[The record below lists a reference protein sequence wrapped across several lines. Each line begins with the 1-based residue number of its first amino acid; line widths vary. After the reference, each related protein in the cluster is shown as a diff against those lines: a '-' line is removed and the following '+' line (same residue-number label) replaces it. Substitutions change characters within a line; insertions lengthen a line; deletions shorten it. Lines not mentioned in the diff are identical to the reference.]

1 MEEEESYFLRYTGYS
16 EKDKESGKYHFF
28 LKDNIIYKAKKINYI
43 ADPCYDSTFK
53 ILFGSENGKKRLI
66 DLLNSIIFPDE
77 DEDDEIIELTY
88 VNNEFTKFN
97 KKNNRDTIR
106 ADITSKVK
114 TYDGNEFLICLEIQ
128 IGQKYNFT
136 KRLFNYGTSLR
147 NSHKFKDCYSIGFF
161 LSTNQLNRKSSIV
174 NLIKNNNSKH
184 EKILKYMRIIEIDIN
199 AEVSNILDD
208 EPVIINHKY
217 INEKGKEYIKLFGI
231 RNWCN
236 NNSNR
241 FRIPKIDNVS
251 SNDIFKEC
259 LSILSS
265 VNQDQISKMSVDE
278 QSFFDSIKSYKDEA
292 FIIVA
297 FDYFLKGKDKK
308 EIFEHFEKYD
318 VNFEELDEFDIKSML
333 PKEKENNINNFI
345 KFLKKYNYLEYSDKS
360 D

>member
-1 MEEEESYFLRYTGYS
+1 MEKEESYFLRYTGYS
-16 EKDKESGKYHFF
+16 EKDEESGKYDFF
-28 LKDNIIYKAKKINYI
+28 LKDDIIYKTKKINYI

-53 ILFGSENGKKRLI
+53 FLFGCENGKNRLI

-77 DEDDEIIELTY
+77 DEDDEILELTY

-106 ADITSKVK
+106 ADITCKVK
-114 TYDGNEFLICLEIQ
+114 TSEQNEFLICLEMQ

-147 NSHKFKDCYSIGFF
+147 NSNKFKDCYSIGLF
-161 LSTNQLNRKSSIV
+161 LSTNRLNRKSNIV
-174 NLIKNNNSKH
+174 NLIKNNNSKN
-184 EKILKYMRIIEIDIN
+184 EKILNYMRIIEIDIN
-199 AEVSNILDD
+199 AEVNNILDD
-208 EPVIINHKY
+208 QPIIINNKY
-217 INEKGKEYIKLFGI
+217 INNKGKEYIKLFGI
-231 RNWCN
+231 RNWSDN
-236 NNSNR
+236 ISNR
-241 FRIPKIDNVS
+241 FRIPRIDKVS

-265 VNQDQISKMSVDE
+265 VNQSQISKMSVDE
-278 QSFFDSIKSYKDEA
+278 QSYFDSIKSYKDEA
-292 FIIVA
+292 FILVA

-318 VNFEELDEFDIKSML
+318 VDFEELDEFDIKSML
-333 PKEKENNINNFI
+333 IKEKENNVNNFI
-345 KFLKKYNYLEYSDKS
+345 QFLKKYNYLENSDKS

>member
-1 MEEEESYFLRYTGYS
+1 MEEGESYFLRYTGYS
-16 EKDKESGKYHFF
+16 EKDKESEKYNFF

-53 ILFGSENGKKRLI
+53 ILFGCENGKKRLI

-77 DEDDEIIELTY
+77 DEDNEIIELTY
-88 VNNEFTKFN
+88 INNEFTKFN
-97 KKNNRDTIR
+97 KKNKRDTIR
-106 ADITSKVK
+106 ADISSKVK
-114 TYDGNEFLICLEIQ
+114 TYNENEFLICLEMQ
-128 IGQKYNFT
+128 IGQKY
-136 KRLFNYGTSLR
+136 

-161 LSTNQLNRKSSIV
+161 LSINQLNRKSNLV
-174 NLIKNNNSKH
+174 NLIKNNNSKY
-184 EKILKYMRIIEIDIN
+184 ETILKYIRIIEIDIN
-199 AEVSNILDD
+199 AEVSNILDN
-208 EPVIINHKY
+208 EPVIINNKY

-231 RNWCN
+231 RNWCDN
-236 NNSNR
+236 ISNR

-292 FIIVA
+292 FILVA
-297 FDYFLKGKDKK
+297 YDYFLKGKDKK

-333 PKEKENNINNFI
+333 PKEKESNINNFI
-345 KFLKKYNYLEYSDKS
+345 KFLKKYNYLE
-360 D
+360 

>member
-1 MEEEESYFLRYTGYS
+1 MENEDSYFLRYIGSS
-16 EKDKESGKYHFF
+16 EKDKESGKYNFF

-43 ADPCYDSTFK
+43 ADPCYDCTFK
-53 ILFGSENGKKRLI
+53 ILFGCENGKKRLM

-77 DEDDEIIELTY
+77 DEDDEIIELAY

-106 ADITSKVK
+106 ADITSRVK
-114 TYDGNEFLICLEIQ
+114 TFDGNEFLICLEIQ

-136 KRLFNYGTSLR
+136 KRLFNYGSSLR
-147 NSHKFKDCYSIGFF
+147 NCHKFNDCYSIDFF
-161 LSTNQLNRKSSIV
+161 LSSNQLNRKS
-174 NLIKNNNSKH
+174 NNNNSKN

-199 AEVSNILDD
+199 AEVSKILDD
-208 EPVIINHKY
+208 KPVIINNKY

-231 RNWCN
+231 RNWCDN
-236 NNSNR
+236 ISNR

-265 VNQDQISKMSVDE
+265 VNQDQISKMIVDE
-278 QSFFDSIKSYKDEA
+278 QSFFDTIKAYKDEA
-292 FIIVA
+292 FILVA
-297 FDYFLKGKDKK
+297 FDYFLQGKDKK

-333 PKEKENNINNFI
+333 IKEKENNIKKFI